1 MVQQLEKITDL
12 VRLIVQKMEIPAEM
26 EIDDT
31 SKDDITIQ
39 KLRQEFNTTRRF
51 ALIPTSRL
59 HHI

>member
-31 SKDDITIQ
+31 SKDDMRIQ
-39 KLRQEFNTTRRF
+39 KLPHEFNTTRRF
-51 ALIPTSRL
+51 ALILTSRL
-59 HHI
+59 HHT